1 MSCFRCGKEILS
13 EEQFC
18 SNCGALVLREDLNS
32 IDFIAVGID
41 ERGKI
46 IPEAG
51 RKVFVQPEDALRL
64 EDVQGGNNDQ
74 TIQDHKQAIRQAMTG
89 SGLAFILAN
98 EKNLSTGLSLMVAQ
112 IAHDL
117 GIFTIA
123 IAPSYIE
130 TAPSV
135 HGIDALRKDVD
146 ILITVPD
153 QSKSV
158 LLGDRQ
164 VASGKAVD
172 DANSATLMVVQG
184 IIDRLNP
191 KAYIGLNLHDIAAI
205 LKDSKDAIYGCGTA
219 AETSQVVQAAQAA
232 VESLQLGES
241 ISNVRG
247 VLVEI
252 SGSYDLGMQETQ
264 AAVETVVH
272 AVHPKAQIIWGLNL
286 NDSFSDDVQVSLAAT
301 TPVSGESEGE

>member
-98 EKNLSTGLSLMVAQ
+98 EKNLSTGLSSLAAQVAR
-112 IAHDL
+112 DL
-117 GIFTIA
+117 GIFTIV
-123 IAPSYIE
+123 IASSHIKR
-130 TAPSV
+130 APLAPE
-135 HGIDALRKDVD
+135 IDALRKDAD
-146 ILITVPD
+146 LLIKVPD
-153 QSKSV
+153 EGKSG
-158 LLGDRQ
+158 LLGVQQ
-164 VASGKAVD
+164 VISGKAAG
-172 DANSATLMVVQG
+172 DADSAAFMVIQE
-184 IIDRLNP
+184 IIERLNP
-191 KAYIGLNLHDIAAI
+191 KAYVGLNLTDIAAV
-205 LKDSKDAIYGCGTA
+205 LKDSKDAIYGCGA
-219 AETSQVVQAAQAA
+219 VAESSQVVQAAQAA
-232 VESLQLGES
+232 VESLQLGEN

-252 SGSYDLGMQETQ
+252 SGSYDLGMMETQ
-264 AAVETVVH
+264 AAVEIVLH

-286 NDSFSDDVQVSLAAT
+286 NDSFANVQVSLVAT
-301 TPVSGESEGE
+301 KPVSGESGGE